1 MRIPWYKIAK
11 LNVAL
16 RKHVLRVDL
25 CVFVDKETA
34 FSDVNYLNST
44 IKSLLT
50 ASIVKGLDI
59 VGIISEDSPSI
70 GLKALQ
76 LAAQNKQDIKV
87 IPGQTYKC
95 ADGEMLY
102 VYKLQEAVP
111 KNLTIDKACSFA
123 HERQGFVIAAN
134 ITKRQA
140 QNLEKLQGS
149 IYAPDAVEI
158 FNDKTGGFK
167 DLNIDYQKFISSG
180 STSANELEES
190 KSFTLVERKK
200 LADMGLLGEEEMVD
214 YIPKYLQ
221 PNEGKY

>member
-1 MRIPWYKIAK
+1 M
-11 LNVAL
+11 
-16 RKHVLRVDL
+16 LRVDL

-95 ADGEMLY
+95 SGGELLY

-123 HERQGFVIAAN
+123 HERKGFVIAAN
-134 ITKRQA
+134 VTKRQA

-149 IYAPDAVEI
+149 IYAPDAIEI

-180 STSANELEES
+180 STSANELEAS

-214 YIPKYLQ
+214 YTPKYLQ

>member
-59 VGIISEDSPSI
+59 VGILSEDSPNI
-70 GLKALQ
+70 GWKALKM
-76 LAAQNKQDIKV
+76 AAENRQDIKV

-95 ADGEMLY
+95 NGGELLY
-102 VYKLQEAVP
+102 IYKLQEALP

-123 HERQGFVIAAN
+123 HERKGFVVAAN

-167 DLNIDYQKFISSG
+167 DLDIDYQKFISSG
-180 STSANELEES
+180 STSANELEAS

-214 YIPKYLQ
+214 YTPKYLQ
-221 PNEGKY
+221 PKEGKY